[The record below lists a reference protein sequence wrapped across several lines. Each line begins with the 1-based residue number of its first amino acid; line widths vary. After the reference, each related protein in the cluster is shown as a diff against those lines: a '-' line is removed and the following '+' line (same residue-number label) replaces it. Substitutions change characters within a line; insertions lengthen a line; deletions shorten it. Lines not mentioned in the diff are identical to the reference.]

1 MNKQLK
7 GFLITSTGAT
17 MWGLNA
23 VAGKFVMGVKGVDP
37 VWMVTL
43 RLLLAGTI
51 LLTIAM
57 FKESKQV
64 ESAVSTDESNWKNI
78 FAIWKDKKSVGRLLI
93 IAVFAFA
100 ICQVSYFAAINFAN
114 AGIATAIQQTAPVF
128 VLLSVLFLEKRLP
141 KIMEIVVLVT
151 VIFGAFMLAT
161 GGNWKTLIVPAN
173 ALILAIISS
182 ITCAM
187 YTVLPSK
194 LIKKYG
200 TFASIGWG
208 MLLAGIILAPVA
220 KLWEV
225 SGTWD
230 FSTIIVFGFVIIFGT
245 VVAFAA
251 FLYGITIVGPLT
263 GSILGLIEP
272 VVAALASALILKQR
286 FLATDIIGIVAILGG
301 VAMLSIYNE
310 NRKEEN

>member
-7 GFLITSTGAT
+7 GFLITSTGAA
-17 MWGLNA
+17 MWGLNS
-23 VAGKFVMGVKGVDP
+23 VAGKFVMGVKDVDP

-43 RLLLAGTI
+43 R
-51 LLTIAM
+51 
-57 FKESKQV
+57 
-64 ESAVSTDESNWKNI
+64 
-78 FAIWKDKKSVGRLLI
+78 
-93 IAVFAFA
+93 
-100 ICQVSYFAAINFAN
+100 
-114 AGIATAIQQTAPVF
+114 
-128 VLLSVLFLEKRLP
+128 
-141 KIMEIVVLVT
+141 
-151 VIFGAFMLAT
+151 
-161 GGNWKTLIVPAN
+161 
-173 ALILAIISS
+173 LILAIISS

-187 YTVLPSK
+187 YTVLPGK

-200 TFASIGWG
+200 TFAAVGWG
-208 MLLAGIILAPVA
+208 MLLAGIIMIPVV

-230 FSTIIVFGFVIIFGT
+230 ISTVSVFGFVIIFGT

-272 VVAALASALILKQR
+272 VVAALASAVILKQK
-286 FLATDIIGIVAILGG
+286 FLVTDIIGIVAILGG

-310 NRKEEN
+310 KKREKN

>member
-1 MNKQLK
+1 MNRQLK

-37 VWMVTL
+37 LWMVTL
-43 RLLLAGTI
+43 RLILAGTI
-51 LLTIAM
+51 LLFIAL
-57 FKESKQV
+57 FKTYSQA
-64 ESAVSTDESNWKNI
+64 ESAGTMGKSDWKNI

-93 IAVFAFA
+93 IAIFAFA
-100 ICQVSYFAAINFAN
+100 ICQVSYFAAINLAN

-128 VLLSVLFLEKRLP
+128 VLLSVLFLEKRFP
-141 KIMEIVVLVT
+141 KKMEIVVLAT

-187 YTVLPSK
+187 YTVLPGK

-200 TFASIGWG
+200 TFAAVGWG
-208 MLLAGIILAPVA
+208 MLLAGIILIPVA

-230 FSTIIVFGFVIIFGT
+230 FSTVIVFGFIIVFGT

-251 FLYGITIVGPLT
+251 FLYGITIVGPVT

-272 VVAALASALILKQR
+272 VVAALASTIILKQE
-286 FLATDIIGIVAILGG
+286 FLVTDIIGIAAILGG
-301 VAMLSIYNE
+301 VAMLSLYNE
-310 NRKEEN
+310 KQKS

>member
-7 GFLITSTGAT
+7 GFFITSTGAT

-23 VAGKFVMGVKGVDP
+23 VAGKYVMGVKGVDP

-43 RLLLAGTI
+43 RLILAGII
-51 LLTIAM
+51 LLGTAMIKADAKDASGIAV
-57 FKESKQV
+57 FRVKVRKV
-64 ESAVSTDESNWKNI
+64 
-78 FAIWKDKKSVGRLLI
+78 FAIWQDKKSAGRLLV

-100 ICQVSYFAAINFAN
+100 TCQVSYFAAINLAN

-128 VLLSVLFLEKRLP
+128 VLLSVLVLEKRLP
-141 KIMEIVVLVT
+141 KPMEVVVLVT

-161 GGNWKTLIVPAN
+161 GGNWKTLIVPVN

-187 YTVLPSK
+187 YTVMPGK

-200 TFASIGWG
+200 TFAAIGWG
-208 MLLAGIILAPVA
+208 MLLAGIVMIPVA

-230 FSTIIVFGFVIIFGT
+230 IGTVAVFGFVIIFGT

-272 VVAALASALILKQR
+272 VVAAMASAILLKQT
-286 FLATDIIGIVAILGG
+286 FLVTDIIGIVAILAG

-310 NRKEEN
+310 RK